1 MNGFGFKIR
10 FRPCLIIFAF
20 TAAGIFF
27 ALAANAV
34 APLGISLLAVL
45 SAVDAA
51 FFIYFAARRMFVRAL
66 TFALAAASVLIAVTA
81 FFSTLSNRIRGRAL
95 YPFGQDHRTVL
106 A

>member
-51 FFIYFAARRMFVRAL
+51 FSYISPHVACSSAH
-66 TFALAAASVLIAVTA
+66 S
-81 FFSTLSNRIRGRAL
+81 LSRL
-95 YPFGQDHRTVL
+95 PP
-106 A
+106 

>member
-34 APLGISLLAVL
+34 APLGISLLA
-45 SAVDAA
+45 D
-51 FFIYFAARRMFVRAL
+51 RK
-66 TFALAAASVLIAVTA
+66 SVV
-81 FFSTLSNRIRGRAL
+81 
-95 YPFGQDHRTVL
+95 
-106 A
+106 